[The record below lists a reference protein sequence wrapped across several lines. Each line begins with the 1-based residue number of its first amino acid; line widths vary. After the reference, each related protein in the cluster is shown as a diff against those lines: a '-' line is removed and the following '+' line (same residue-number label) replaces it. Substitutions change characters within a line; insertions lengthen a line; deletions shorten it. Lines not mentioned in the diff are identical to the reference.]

1 VWVDDGRQGRKG
13 KDSGQ
18 ARKVRS
24 ITPSDKLYV
33 SSQGST
39 MMTQNV

>member
-1 VWVDDGRQGRKG
+1 VDEGRQRRKG
-13 KDSGQ
+13 KGGES
-18 ARKVRS
+18 RKVRS